1 LEAVKSLLS
10 LYNKEDYLITLQH
23 FTERFKPRLIAMAT
37 NDTELSVRVAVIQ
50 VLGAIDSNSLL
61 EEDQR
66 ETLCL
71 LLFDQ
76 EPRVRKA
83 VAGFVHGVWEES
95 VNQRL
100 VGRRGAK
107 EHEKGLAGA
116 KALATL
122 LVNWDAALTKRG
134 GAEEEESQ
142 SQAAAVVFASER
154 HTQEIAV
161 LGNSQKSRMTLAV
174 EALWDEVDAVRDW
187 EVLLGLLLLDHSAG
201 ATDGAGPSGAV
212 SKLRKKQKILNT
224 PRKGKAPSNIGDD
237 DAVDEAW
244 RLEEHE
250 ETILVEVLLACLR
263 KTLADAST
271 KKGVCFFCDVLHA
284 RPLTN
289 LIISQGD
296 AEGLQ
301 AQMTRDLIK
310 ALPKLFAKHQTDLS
324 RISEILLIP
333 QLMNLEL
340 YLEMRMITVSP

>member
-1 LEAVKSLLS
+1 
-10 LYNKEDYLITLQH
+10 
-23 FTERFKPRLIAMAT
+23 MAT

-50 VLGAIDSNSLL
+50 VLGAIDANSLL

-83 VAGFVHGVWEES
+83 VSGFVHGVWEES

-100 VGRRGAK
+100 VGRRGGDK

-122 LVNWDAALTKRG
+122 LVNWDVALAKRG
-134 GAEEEESQ
+134 GVEEEESQ
-142 SQAAAVVFASER
+142 SQAARDIFVSER
-154 HTQEIAV
+154 RTQEIAV
-161 LGNSQKSRMTLAV
+161 LGISQKSRMTLAV

-187 EVLLGLLLLDHSAG
+187 EVLLELLLLDHSAG

-212 SKLRKKQKILNT
+212 SKLRKKQKVQNT
-224 PRKGKAPSNIGDD
+224 PRKGKTPAPNGDD

-244 RLEEHE
+244 RLEENE
-250 ETILVEVLLACLR
+250 ETVLVEVLLTCLR

-271 KKGVCFFCDVLHA
+271 KKGV
-284 RPLTN
+284 
-289 LIISQGD
+289 
-296 AEGLQ
+296 
-301 AQMTRDLIK
+301 
-310 ALPKLFAKHQTDLS
+310 
-324 RISEILLIP
+324 RIL
-333 QLMNLEL
+333 
-340 YLEMRMITVSP
+340 